1 MTKITF
7 KNNLLDLFTF
17 LTIVAILFIT
27 YHFLNGRIFRLDFYV
42 KNAYEIGLSLL
53 VFSLICRQLSHN
65 FIRYDHDRLAVK
77 INKLSSREFS
87 FNSIEE
93 YEIEDNKLK
102 IFFRDNSEKKFN
114 LRFLD
119 EKDIER
125 LDIILDIHIHEFLQT
140 S

>member
-7 KNNLLDLFTF
+7 KNNLLYLFTF

-27 YHFLNGRIFRLDFYV
+27 YHFLNGRIFRLDFSV
-42 KNAYEIGLSLL
+42 KNANEIGISLL
-53 VFSLICRQLSHN
+53 TFSLICRHLIHN
-65 FIRYDHDRLAVK
+65 FIRYDHDHLAVK

-87 FNSIEE
+87 FSSIKE
-93 YEIEDNKLK
+93 YNINDNKLK
-102 IFFRDNSEKKFN
+102 ISFRDDSEEKFN

-119 EKDIER
+119 EKDIKR

>member
-27 YHFLNGRIFRLDFYV
+27 YHFLNGRIFRLDFSV

-53 VFSLICRQLSHN
+53 AFSLICRQLSH
-65 FIRYDHDRLAVK
+65 
-77 INKLSSREFS
+77 KLSSREFS
-87 FNSIEE
+87 FNSIED
-93 YEIEDNKLK
+93 YEIEDNNLK
-102 IFFRDNSEKKFN
+102 IFFKDNSEKKFN

>member
-17 LTIVAILFIT
+17 LTIVTILFIT
-27 YHFLNGRIFRLDFYV
+27 YHFLNGRIFRLDFSV

-53 VFSLICRQLSHN
+53 VFSLICRHLIHN
-65 FIRYDHDRLAVK
+65 FIRYDHDHLAVK

-87 FNSIEE
+87 FSSIKE
-93 YEIEDNKLK
+93 YNINDNKLK
-102 IFFRDNSEKKFN
+102 ISFRDDSEEKFN
-114 LRFLD
+114 LMFLD
-119 EKDIER
+119 EKDIKR